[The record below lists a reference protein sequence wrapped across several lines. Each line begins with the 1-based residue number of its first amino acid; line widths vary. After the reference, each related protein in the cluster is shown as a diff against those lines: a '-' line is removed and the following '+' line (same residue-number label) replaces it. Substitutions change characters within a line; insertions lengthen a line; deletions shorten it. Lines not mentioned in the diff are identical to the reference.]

1 MPTLSSILQPPRPTP
16 IMHAGRLFS
25 PSSSI
30 VPSHIS
36 YDATPSPIMLSN
48 RLVVSP
54 ESMFMSLFAYEA
66 YYYNDIIMRI
76 IMQTIKI
83 CVGCR

>member
-1 MPTLSSILQPPRPTP
+1 
-16 IMHAGRLFS
+16 MHAGRLFS

-66 YYYNDIIMRI
+66 YFETLNEFGSFACSSF
-76 IMQTIKI
+76 TPASE
-83 CVGCR
+83 C